1 MFVFRKI
8 DDATNCIMTS
18 QLYHIGKTGLVLVLL
33 FGCMVCVA
41 QHRPSA
47 EINFRNDNDL
57 YLFNK
62 QDQYYTNGIFFNIR
76 KTADSTRLT
85 ASETNRIWGLTI
97 GQKMYNAYTANV
109 RYIEEVDRPITAY
122 LFLSANLDRYFE
134 HERFVSFS
142 IEAGTIGQRAL
153 GQQFQE
159 SIHKAFR
166 LYDIAGWQYQ
176 LKNAFGIDAAAKYGG
191 LLYRGPA
198 SWFDISGRAEATL
211 GLNHIGLSA
220 APSFRFG
227 RINPL
232 NQSVYTSSRLQV
244 RGNAPAR
251 ELFLY
256 YSPRL
261 HFVGYDATLQGG
273 MFLRDKGPVTHTP
286 ARWVWYNQ
294 IGIMYARNALS
305 LHFQYIFYSKEVPG
319 MFFRHRYGS
328 VGMGYR
334 F

>member
-1 MFVFRKI
+1 
-8 DDATNCIMTS
+8 MTS
-18 QLYHIGKTGLVLVLL
+18 SPLYRVGKACVVFALL
-33 FGCMVCVA
+33 FSYSVCLA
-41 QHRPSA
+41 QHLSHT
-47 EINFRNDNDL
+47 EFNFRNDNDL

-62 QDQYYTNGIFFNIR
+62 QDQYYTNGVFFSIR
-76 KTADSTRLT
+76 KTVDSTSLST
-85 ASETNRIWGLTI
+85 NEANRIWGVTI
-97 GQKMYNAYTANV
+97 GQKMYNAYTANI

-122 LFLSANLDRYFE
+122 LFLAANLDRYFE
-134 HERFVSFS
+134 RERLFS
-142 IEAGTIGQRAL
+142 VTAEIGTIGQRAL
-153 GQQFQE
+153 GKQFQE

-176 LKNAFGIDAAAKYGG
+176 LKNAFGIDATTRYGG
-191 LLYRGPA
+191 LLYRNPTQ
-198 SWFDISGRAEATL
+198 WFDISGQVAATL
-211 GLNHIGLSA
+211 GLNHTGFAI

-232 NQSVYTSSRLQV
+232 HQSVYTSSRLQV
-244 RGNAPAR
+244 RGNTVAK

-294 IGIMYARNALS
+294 VGMMYAKNALS
-305 LHFQYIFYSKEVPG
+305 LHFQYIFYTKEVPG

>member
-1 MFVFRKI
+1 
-8 DDATNCIMTS
+8 MTS
-18 QLYHIGKTGLVLVLL
+18 HLYCIGKTGIVSVLL

-41 QHRPSA
+41 QHRPRA
-47 EINFRNDNDL
+47 EFNFRNDNDL

-76 KTADSTRLT
+76 KTADSTRLS
-85 ASETNRIWGLTI
+85 AGETNRIWGLTI

-134 HERFVSFS
+134 RERFVSFS
-142 IEAGTIGQRAL
+142 AEIGTIGQRAFGRQL
-153 GQQFQE
+153 QE
-159 SIHKAFR
+159 GIHKVFR

-176 LKNAFGIDAAAKYGG
+176 LENAFGVDLATRYGG
-191 LLYRGPA
+191 LLYRNPA
-198 SWFDISGRAEATL
+198 QWFDVSGQAEATL

-220 APSFRFG
+220 APGFRFG
-227 RINPL
+227 RFNPL
-232 NQSVYTSSRLQV
+232 DQSVYTSSRLQA
-244 RGNAPAR
+244 RGNVMAN

-256 YSPRL
+256 YRPRL

-273 MFLRDKGPVTHTP
+273 MFLRNKGPVTQTP

-294 IGIMYARNALS
+294 IGVMYAGNALS
-305 LHFQYIFYSKEVPG
+305 LHFQYIFYTREVPG

-334 F
+334 C